1 MENPMAHSASP
12 SPAAVI
18 VALEAAIWR
27 ACASQMESDI
37 DFALAAIVAATGELT
52 LERTAE
58 CRVAATAFVQLHAA
72 QCASTGRNPSLVKLA
87 AMIEAGARFD
97 EGMTLLVAH
106 IEELEKLDKCPSSV
120 VRALLVLRQKPGAV
134 RQEIL
139 TTVARAFGAF
149 MPPIPGGEPEL
160 ETVR

>member
-1 MENPMAHSASP
+1 MEIP

-18 VALEAAIWR
+18 AALEAAIWR

-52 LERTAE
+52 FERTAE
-58 CRVAATAFVQLHAA
+58 CRVAATAFVQFHAA
-72 QCASTGRNPSLVKLA
+72 QCAAVGRNPSLVKLA
-87 AMIEAGARFD
+87 AMIEAGAQFD
-97 EGMTLLVAH
+97 EGMTLVGALV
-106 IEELEKLDKCPSSV
+106 EQVDKLDKCPSSV
-120 VRALLVLRQKPGAV
+120 GRALLVLRQKPGPA

-139 TTVARAFGAF
+139 ATVARALGAF
-149 MPPIPGGEPEL
+149 MPPRTGGEPEL